1 GASLVGIVASPTIV
15 DLDIAS
21 FNPAQV
27 LEALQQRGDIGLSL
41 RITLGVSH
49 EHADA
54 PHPLGLP
61 RPRRERPCS
70 RRAAEQY
77 DEVAPSQSI
86 TSSARSRIGVGT
98 TPALRLPTS
107 RFRGNRTAVRHRRG
121 AGLAS
126 NKPDERLAAWL
137 RFSCRFPGDS
147 LQPPA

>member
-61 RPRRERPCS
+61 RPRRERRCS

-86 TSSARSRIGVGT
+86 TSSAPSRIHVAPNAPPPVPT
-98 TPALRLPTS
+98 TL
-107 RFRGNRTAVRHRRG
+107 
-121 AGLAS
+121 
-126 NKPDERLAAWL
+126 
-137 RFSCRFPGDS
+137 
-147 LQPPA
+147 

>member
-1 GASLVGIVASPTIV
+1 LRPY
-15 DLDIAS
+15 
-21 FNPAQV
+21 NPAQI

-61 RPRRERPCS
+61 WPRRERRCS

-86 TSSARSRIGVGT
+86 TSSAAESMWEPT
-98 TPALRLPTS
+98 SALRLPIS
-107 RFRGNRTAVRHRRG
+107 
-121 AGLAS
+121 
-126 NKPDERLAAWL
+126 
-137 RFSCRFPGDS
+137 
-147 LQPPA
+147 